1 MNKVT
6 SIVVAGIGGQGVIKC
21 SDILADTV
29 FRAGYD
35 VKKAEIHGMS
45 QRGGSVTSDIRFGA
59 KVWSPMVSSGEAD
72 FLVLVS
78 DDQLANNKHYL
89 RSSGLLLAA
98 DEALLQKLPN
108 SRSLN
113 IALLGKLSAH
123 LQIAVEYWLASIEG
137 AFPPAFKEGN
147 LKAFSIGRGFA
158 V

>member
-1 MNKVT
+1 MSEVT
-6 SIVVAGIGGQGVIKC
+6 SIVIAGLGGQGVIKC

-59 KVWSPMVSSGEAD
+59 KVWSPMVSSGGAD

-89 RSSGLLLAA
+89 KPGGLLLAA
-98 DEALLQKLPN
+98 DEALLEKLPS

-123 LQIAVEYWLASIEG
+123 LQIAVEYWRTSIEE
-137 AFPPAFKEGN
+137 AFSLAFKEGN
-147 LKAFSIGRGFA
+147 LEAFSIGRGFA